1 MIEIFGILASW
12 AVTLGSGKDDY
23 QLQKRHKNAVQ
34 RAVELQLE
42 WIRNFEMSWKFLMT
56 RLLSTL
62 EIAEFGRFRTGQN
75 LDL

>member
-42 WIRNFEMSWKFLMT
+42 WIRNFEMSWKF
-56 RLLSTL
+56 
-62 EIAEFGRFRTGQN
+62 F
-75 LDL
+75 